1 LQIIKKKPDHIVNHN
16 QKPYLWYII
25 FTMEVAVAAMPP
37 GVDQCVLILD
47 AGGYSRIS
55 APSPGGILA
64 TLRIIADH
72 YPERLAKA
80 FIVDASSMFYYA
92 WKVGRPFCTCKNKLQ
107 YMLISFQILMFL
119 LT

>member
-1 LQIIKKKPDHIVNHN
+1 MKSHSPQYSSHGCTYSL
-16 QKPYLWYII
+16 LFW
-25 FTMEVAVAAMPP
+25 A
-37 GVDQCVLILD
+37 
-47 AGGYSRIS
+47 GYSRIS

-92 WKVGRPFCTCKNKLQ
+92 WKVGRPFCMCKNKLQ